1 MAEPPEGARPDRTRR
16 SLALSALDTYVGL
29 VLGIASRVL
38 LARLLVPDDF
48 GVFAVAAVFA
58 SLAGS
63 IRTFGT
69 NEYLIQHPAP
79 TTATWRAAG
88 AVVWIVGWTLGIA
101 LIVLSPWVARF
112 YGRDEV
118 GHVLVVLALGYFFT
132 PLGSVTL
139 AWCRRELRM
148 APVVAS
154 SLAANLATFVVGL
167 VFAMR
172 GHGAMSLAIATVA
185 GAAASTL
192 VVLAMRPAH
201 LPRWPS
207 LEGAGEVLRFG
218 RQASGIFL
226 YGQAGA
232 GAPELVIGK
241 AEGLVPVAH
250 FGRAQGLVELFN
262 HLVLKA
268 VGPVMLPALAQR
280 ARAGADHGGIAAV
293 YLRGTGHLTA
303 LAWPILGGMAILA
316 WPAVRIVYGAQ
327 WMQAVPIAPV
337 LCLAA
342 AVAMAQHLAS
352 ALLFALGLVRECNVL
367 ELKVQLLR
375 VAGTLLV
382 LPFGLVGAC
391 WGLVAAALAGAWLT
405 QRAVRAAAGVTVG
418 ALWQATRKSA
428 AVAVCSLL
436 PVAVLV
442 AWLPPDEGNYLRVG
456 GAGAVLLVLG
466 WLAALKALAHPLW
479 LEVTSLACTARG
491 FVRRRR

>member
-1 MAEPPEGARPDRTRR
+1 MAGPAEGERPDRTRR
-16 SLALSALDTYVGL
+16 SLALSAADTYVGL
-29 VLGIASRVL
+29 VLQIASRML

-63 IRTFGT
+63 IRTFGV

-88 AVVWIVGWTLGIA
+88 AVVWIVGATLGVA

-118 GHVLVVLALGYFFT
+118 GQVLVVLALSFFIT

-148 APVVAS
+148 APVVAAS
-154 SLAANLATFVVGL
+154 FAANVAGFVVGVVL
-167 VFAMR
+167 ALR
-172 GHGAMSLAIATVA
+172 GHGPMSLALATLA
-185 GAAASTL
+185 GAVATTL

-207 LEGAGEVLRFG
+207 LAGAGEVFRFG
-218 RQASGIFL
+218 RQAGGVFL
-226 YGQAGA
+226 YGQVGA

-241 AEGLVPVAH
+241 AEGLEPVAH

-262 HLVLKA
+262 RLVLQA

-280 ARAGADHGGIAAV
+280 ARAGADRGRIAAA

-303 LAWPILGGMAILA
+303 VAWPILGGMAILA

-342 AVAMAQHLAS
+342 AVALAQHLANP
-352 ALLFALGLVRECNVL
+352 LLFALGLVRQCNAL

-382 LPFGLVGAC
+382 LPLGLVGAC

-405 QRAVRAAAGVTVG
+405 QRAVRAAAGVTTG

-428 AVAVCSLL
+428 AVALASLL
-436 PVAVLV
+436 PVAALV
-442 AWLPPDEGNYLRVG
+442 AWAAPDEGNYLRVG
-456 GAGAVLLVLG
+456 GAGALLLALG
-466 WLAALKALAHPLW
+466 WLAALKGLAHPLW
-479 LEVTSLACTARG
+479 SEVTALARAAG
-491 FVRRRR
+491 GLVGRRR